1 VASSLNAR
9 TADLSHETRSNSNG
23 ENKIDNDHVVPMNRL
38 AYESL
43 TTVARQRPGIG
54 EAWIFPSD
62 SDESKPVDRHLASR
76 WLRRAEKLA
85 NVEHSK
91 GRGWHSFRRAW
102 ASARKH
108 LPDVDV
114 AAAGGWK
121 DTATMKRCY
130 QHADAVG
137 VLRAVIL

>member
-1 VASSLNAR
+1 MNEPAQSALEAFAR
-9 TADLSHETRSNSNG
+9 
-23 ENKIDNDHVVPMNRL
+23 EN
-38 AYESL
+38 
-43 TTVARQRPGIG
+43 PGIG
-54 EAWIFPSD
+54 EAWIFASD
-62 SDESKPVDRHLASR
+62 TDASKPVDRHLANR

-85 NVEHSK
+85 KVEHERW
-91 GRGWHSFRRAW
+91 RGWHAFRRGW

-130 QHADAVG
+130 QHADAQG
-137 VLRAVIL
+137 VLRVVTEPQRRASG